1 MQNNDEYKTDHIEE
15 TISQVGTPSDKKDID
30 YDDTFLEIEDK
41 KRLIECILTEIRNS
55 PNYSWADEVMVNCV
69 AMYKYKQTVNNI
81 NVAEYLKEKKQ
92 LQDDPL
98 QMLK

>member
-30 YDDTFLEIEDK
+30 YDDTFLEKEDK

>member
-1 MQNNDEYKTDHIEE
+1 MQNNDEYKTDHVEE
-15 TISQVGTPSDKKDID
+15 IINQVGTPSDKKDID

-41 KRLIECILTEIRNS
+41 KKLIECILTEIRNS

-81 NVAEYLKEKKQ
+81 NVADYLKEKKQ

-98 QMLK
+98 QILK

>member
-92 LQDDPL
+92 LQNDPL

>member
-1 MQNNDEYKTDHIEE
+1 MQNNDEYKTDFVEE
-15 TISQVGTPSDKKDID
+15 TISQTGTPNYSKDMD
-30 YDDTFLEIEDK
+30 YDDSFLEKEDK

>member
-15 TISQVGTPSDKKDID
+15 TISQVGTPSELKDID

-41 KRLIECILTEIRNS
+41 KKLIECILTEIKNS

-92 LQDDPL
+92 LQNDPL

>member
-15 TISQVGTPSDKKDID
+15 TISQVGTPNDKKDID
-30 YDDTFLEIEDK
+30 YDDTFLEKEDK

>member
-81 NVAEYLKEKKQ
+81 NVADYLKEKKQ

-98 QMLK
+98 QILK

>member
-41 KRLIECILTEIRNS
+41 KKLIECILTEIRNS

-81 NVAEYLKEKKQ
+81 NVADYLKEKKQ

-98 QMLK
+98 QILK

>member
-1 MQNNDEYKTDHIEE
+1 MQNNDEYKTDHVEE
-15 TISQVGTPSDKKDID
+15 IINQVGTPSDKKDID

-81 NVAEYLKEKKQ
+81 NVADYLKEKKQ

-98 QMLK
+98 QILK

>member
-1 MQNNDEYKTDHIEE
+1 MENNDEYKTDHVEE
-15 TISQVGTPSDKKDID
+15 TMSQVGTPSDKDIAH
-30 YDDTFLEIEDK
+30 DDSFLEKQDK
-41 KRLIECILTEIRNS
+41 KKLIECILTEIRNS
-55 PNYSWADEVMVNCV
+55 PNYSWADEVMVNCL
-69 AMYKYKQTVNNI
+69 AMFKYKQTVNTI